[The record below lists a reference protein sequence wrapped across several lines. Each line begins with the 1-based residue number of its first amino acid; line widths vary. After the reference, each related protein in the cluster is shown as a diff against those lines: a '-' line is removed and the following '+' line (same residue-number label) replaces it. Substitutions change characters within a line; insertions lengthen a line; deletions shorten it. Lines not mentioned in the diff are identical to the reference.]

1 MVRGFRYADDVDVTD
16 NSGVLAVGAAA
27 LSVLATA
34 TVVVLAHSPDPA
46 SADTYVTSVR
56 NAVVRLVD
64 GSEQTPSVGERLPQ
78 GAQVRTGQDGGASLS
93 TSGRTVYVGALST
106 LDVLDGVRQTLGR
119 GQVMVDSRKGPRLA
133 LTTLAGTVAAGAGSL
148 ARVETAAVL
157 RLGVFEGSAAITA
170 TGRHASTAVGAL
182 HQVQVPYGYLPG
194 QVTTLA
200 LTDDRWETRL
210 AGTLVSA
217 DQDLSH
223 LATSLDGTEGATLLN
238 AAPAA
243 LRAGLSVP
251 GRGEQALSVALAQ
264 AGHAGTPT
272 DNLGFVQ
279 AARRDGGSWGVIAAL
294 LQARVSAVSALL
306 DGALTP
312 GGSTPVQALPQV
324 TSLPGLLGPSATP
337 NPAGTRPSS
346 PPPVTPTGTP
356 PPKTPPTTPP
366 PTSPTPLVGS
376 LVDTVLGIIK
386 PPAAPAAS
394 GTPTVS
400 PTPAPILPLLPSLP
414 LKLGK

>member
-64 GSEQTPSVGERLPQ
+64 GSEVTASVGQRLPQ

-93 TSGRTVYVGALST
+93 TSGRTVYLGALST
-106 LDVLDGVRQTLGR
+106 IDVLDGVRQSLGR

-133 LTTLAGTVAAGAGSL
+133 LKTLAGTVAAGAGSL

-182 HQVQVPYGYLPG
+182 HQVQVPYRYLPG

-200 LTDDRWETRL
+200 LTDDRWEVRL

-217 DQDLSH
+217 DQDLGH
-223 LATSLDGTEGATLLN
+223 LATSLNGTEGVTLLN

-279 AARRDGGSWGVIAAL
+279 TARRDGGSWGVIAAL

-306 DGALTP
+306 DGALAP
-312 GGSTPVQALPQV
+312 GDGRAVQALPQV
-324 TSLPGLLGPSATP
+324 TSLPGLLGGPTPS
-337 NPAGTRPSS
+337 
-346 PPPVTPTGTP
+346 PTGA
-356 PPKTPPTTPP
+356 PKPTRSVPQVTPTTPP
-366 PTSPTPLVGS
+366 PTHVDPTPSTLVDS
-376 LVDTVLGIIK
+376 LVNTVIGLIN
-386 PPAAPAAS
+386 PPVPSA
-394 GTPTVS
+394 GTVS
-400 PTPAPILPLLPSLP
+400 PTPSPTSLLPSLP
-414 LKLGK
+414 LTLGK